1 MGGGFFR
8 PEVTKHIYP
17 GFCCRDSAGSADGL
31 GLRADRGLSRQL
43 LYHMANMGM
52 ELFEPNWINAIVL
65 FFSCLG
71 WAIFAANVVVCAF
84 ECGMNT
90 PPAEVICSN
99 APSSYIIAAFPYQEK
114 FPNSSAK
121 GISPKKPPDGSFPV

>member
-52 ELFEPNWINAIVL
+52 ELFEPNRINAIVL

-71 WAIFAANVVVCAF
+71 CAPIPLDF
-84 ECGMNT
+84 LLKMRYPKTKKQRNMY
-90 PPAEVICSN
+90 IC
-99 APSSYIIAAFPYQEK
+99 AVR
-114 FPNSSAK
+114 
-121 GISPKKPPDGSFPV
+121 GIEWEG

>member
-31 GLRADRGLSRQL
+31 DLWADRGLSRQL

-71 WAIFAANVVVCAF
+71 CAPIPLDF
-84 ECGMNT
+84 LLKMRYPKTKKQRNMY
-90 PPAEVICSN
+90 IC
-99 APSSYIIAAFPYQEK
+99 AVR
-114 FPNSSAK
+114 
-121 GISPKKPPDGSFPV
+121 GIEWEG